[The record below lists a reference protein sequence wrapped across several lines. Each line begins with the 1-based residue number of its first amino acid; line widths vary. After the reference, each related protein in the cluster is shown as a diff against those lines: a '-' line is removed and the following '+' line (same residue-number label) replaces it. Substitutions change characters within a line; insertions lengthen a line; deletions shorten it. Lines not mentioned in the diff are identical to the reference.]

1 MGRKVL
7 TVEPFYE
14 NILRIHKAAK
24 EEGISDNIILV
35 QNALSDKRNEIK
47 RLQPASNNIGG
58 QSLIE
63 SKNKVFQKKD
73 MENDVYLV
81 ETVLLNDL
89 TKFLPLNNLG
99 LKYDSAILKLD
110 IEGNILLFLDNFVR
124 NFLDYN
130 VS

>member
-1 MGRKVL
+1 
-7 TVEPFYE
+7 
-14 NILRIHKAAK
+14 
-24 EEGISDNIILV
+24 
-35 QNALSDKRNEIK
+35 
-47 RLQPASNNIGG
+47 
-58 QSLIE
+58 
-63 SKNKVFQKKD
+63 

-110 IEGNILLFLDNFVR
+110 IEGNIRLFLDNFVR